1 MVQRW
6 AVVIFLLLALYGCA
20 PAVKTEEASPAAAI
34 SGTVWPTQGWQT
46 ADPAQQG
53 MDVEKLNQLEG
64 VVQEK
69 GINLHSLLIIR
80 NGKIVYEKYF
90 GSNDQDTLHIQY
102 SVTKSFTSTLVGIAL
117 DQGKLGN
124 VDQKVMELLANRSF
138 DNVSPEKEAMRM
150 KDLLTMTS
158 GLDWEEGDAA
168 YMAMYRS
175 PDWVNMVMDLPMA
188 GGPGS
193 EFIYC
198 SGCSHVLSG
207 ILAQALGSDVE
218 KFARKNLFEPLGI
231 TRYRWETD
239 SKGIPIGGW
248 GLNLTPRDMAK
259 LGYLFLHE
267 GQWEGKQIVS
277 AGWVREATVE
287 HIPASEGRG
296 YGYQWWIYPNNQAYA
311 ALGRDGQTI
320 YVIPHLEMIIVTT
333 AEIPAGHGAIHDL
346 IDNYIIPA
354 AR

>member
-1 MVQRW
+1 MARRW
-6 AVVIFLLLALYGCA
+6 AAVIFLLLALYGCA
-20 PAVKTEEASPAAAI
+20 PTVETEEAVSAVSATI
-34 SGTVWPTQGWQT
+34 WPTQGWQT
-46 ADPAQQG
+46 ADPAQLG
-53 MDVEKLNQLEG
+53 MDVEKLSQLDA
-64 VVQEK
+64 VVQERD
-69 GINLHSLLIIR
+69 INLHSLLIIR
-80 NGKIVYEKYF
+80 NGKIVYEQYY
-90 GSNDQDTLHIQY
+90 GSNDQNTLHTQY

-117 DQGKLGN
+117 DQGKLGG
-124 VDQKVMELLANRSF
+124 VDQKVMDLLPNRSF
-138 DNVSPEKEAMRM
+138 DNISPEKEAMSM
-150 KDLLTMTS
+150 KNLLTMAS

-193 EFIYC
+193 EFNYC

-207 ILAQALGSDVE
+207 ILAQTLGPDVE
-218 KFARKNLFEPLGI
+218 RFARENLFKPLGI

-248 GLNLTPRDMAK
+248 GLNLTARDMAK
-259 LGYLFLHE
+259 LGYLFLQE
-267 GQWEGKQIVS
+267 GQWEGKQFVS
-277 AGWVREATVE
+277 TGWVREATDE

-296 YGYQWWIYPNNQAYA
+296 YGYQWWIYPKNQAYA

-333 AEIPAGHGAIHDL
+333 AEIPEGHGPIHDL